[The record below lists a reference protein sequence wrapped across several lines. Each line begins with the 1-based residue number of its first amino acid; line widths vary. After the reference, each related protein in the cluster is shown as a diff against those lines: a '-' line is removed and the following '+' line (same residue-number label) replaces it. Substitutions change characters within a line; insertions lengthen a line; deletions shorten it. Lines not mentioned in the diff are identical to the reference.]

1 MPTRSLRDTTPGFF
15 WQQHRS
21 GRITTMAT
29 LGTARPAAWT
39 EAEQKQLETLARRYP
54 SSEHSLV
61 TQCAKIAAGLPR
73 KSIRDVGARLRLL
86 ALDPLATAQ
95 PARPGTARHAAL
107 EKQCRELLQQNVAV
121 VSEMRENLHKIQL
134 MDNIPLM
141 RRFDANVRA
150 TFGTRGP
157 GIRGTDDLLS
167 PRGEHDVRGRRRLSR
182 RRRRSR
188 DGPQKKEQA

>member
-1 MPTRSLRDTTPGFF
+1 
-15 WQQHRS
+15 
-21 GRITTMAT
+21 MAT

-39 EAEQKQLETLARRYP
+39 EAEQKQLEQLARRYP

-107 EKQCRELLQQNVAV
+107 EKQCRDLLQQNVAV

-150 TFGTRGP
+150 TFETLEALESEAQMPPFPLEVNTMYLAGGGGLP
-157 GIRGTDDLLS
+157 PPPPL
-167 PRGEHDVRGRRRLSR
+167 
-182 RRRRSR
+182 
-188 DGPQKKEQA
+188 A

>member
-1 MPTRSLRDTTPGFF
+1 
-15 WQQHRS
+15 
-21 GRITTMAT
+21 MAT

-39 EAEQKQLETLARRYP
+39 EAEQKQLEQLARRYP

-95 PARPGTARHAAL
+95 PARRAAARGPREAL
-107 EKQCRELLQQNVAV
+107 PRFTTTKRGV

-150 TFGTRGP
+150 TFETLEALESEAQMPPFPLEVNTMYLAGGGGLP
-157 GIRGTDDLLS
+157 PPPPL
-167 PRGEHDVRGRRRLSR
+167 
-182 RRRRSR
+182 
-188 DGPQKKEQA
+188 A

>member
-1 MPTRSLRDTTPGFF
+1 MASLT
-15 WQQHRS
+15 
-21 GRITTMAT
+21 
-29 LGTARPAAWT
+29 RPAAWT

-86 ALDPLATAQ
+86 ALDPLATSQ

-107 EKQCRELLQQNVAV
+107 EKQCRDLLQQNVAV
-121 VSEMRENLHKIQL
+121 VSEMRENLQKIQL

-150 TFGTRGP
+150 TFETLEALESEAQMPPFPLEVNTMYLAGGGGLP
-157 GIRGTDDLLS
+157 PPPPL
-167 PRGEHDVRGRRRLSR
+167 
-182 RRRRSR
+182 
-188 DGPQKKEQA
+188 A